1 MAEKKSR
8 KKSFMDSANEVIA
21 DAKTRVVSVSASVSD
36 IVNSVG
42 HYIYTKSLNENG
54 QHSENDK
61 KLIEQKN
68 FLIKKK
74 TTVIPTS
81 SLTMPQPS
89 GFKLN
94 KNQQSR
100 FRK

>member
-1 MAEKKSR
+1 
-8 KKSFMDSANEVIA
+8 MDSANEVIA

-42 HYIYTKSLNENG
+42 HYIFTKSLNENG

-68 FLIKKK
+68 ILIKKNRQLFR
-74 TTVIPTS
+74 VQVS
-81 SLTMPQPS
+81 QSHSLQD
-89 GFKLN
+89 LN
-94 KNQQSR
+94 
-100 FRK
+100 

>member
-1 MAEKKSR
+1 MAGKKSR

-42 HYIYTKSLNENG
+42 HYIFTKSLNENG
-54 QHSENDK
+54 QHSKNDMK

-68 FLIKKK
+68 ILI
-74 TTVIPTS
+74 
-81 SLTMPQPS
+81 
-89 GFKLN
+89 
-94 KNQQSR
+94 
-100 FRK
+100 